1 MATVKSGKNFI
12 IDGSRKVWEGVTIM
26 NGTQMGT
33 FEQSYRLGQYVN
45 THCIVFYRNHS
56 LDGANENATPQ
67 ATFSDRDEDDYY
79 DTLLSP
85 PYMQP
90 NVTQTYHLLLRGNY
104 LIYNSVADEIPDV
117 VNEMFSAFVKDDLVT
132 CQKYTYTNTD
142 GVSQDVLIME
152 SATLT
157 IEGLTVNNSV
167 TFIANN
173 LFSLE
178 VNSVERP
185 KVAWAYTS
193 GGSVL
198 VYANFDWNDYAKE
211 FSMPSSNFYPHAPQ
225 IELMEDEQGHYLHIS
240 TNVPAHG
247 NIYYNGGA
255 QPEGIY
261 TTTRTSPY
269 NAKYYITKAG
279 AYTANVISEVPVSQ
293 TDLPYPLFAYSEL
306 SEILIVEYEYVT
318 LEISFNEYTG
328 EISTIAPE
336 NSVKQFQL
344 KKYINGVYSVIET
357 NTTGKF
363 KITESGSYL
372 VGGEGKGLYQIHN
385 SRIINV
391 ETILDTPN
399 VYIEFS
405 NPSQLG
411 FDEVELANVYDIYR
425 VSDDGGEDELVK
437 SITVGAATRAFSV
450 KRAEKIFR
458 VVLKDDGY
466 SL

>member
-1 MATVKSGKNFI
+1 MATVKAGKNFI
-12 IDGSRKVWEGVTIM
+12 INGSRKEWERVTIM

-33 FEQSYRLGQYVN
+33 FEQSYRLGQYIN

-56 LDGANENATPQ
+56 LDEANINATPQ
-67 ATFSDRDEDDYY
+67 VTFIDRDEDNYY
-79 DTLLSP
+79 DTILSP
-85 PYMQP
+85 PYMEP
-90 NVTQTYHLLLRGNY
+90 NVARSYSLLLGGDY
-104 LIYNSVADEIPDV
+104 IIYNSIADEIPDA
-117 VNEMFSAFVKDDLVT
+117 VNEMFSAFVRDDLVT

-152 SATLT
+152 SRT
-157 IEGLTVNNSV
+157 ITVEGLTVNNSV
-167 TFIANN
+167 TFLANN

-178 VNSVERP
+178 VNSVENPR
-185 KVAWAYTS
+185 VAWAYTS
-193 GGSVL
+193 GNSIL
-198 VYANFDWNDYAKE
+198 VYGHFDWNDYEKK
-211 FSMPSSNFYPHAPQ
+211 FSMPSTNFYPHAPQ
-225 IELMEDEQGHYLHIS
+225 VELMKDEQGYYLHIS

-255 QPEGIY
+255 QPEGTY

-293 TDLPYPLFAYSEL
+293 TDLPYPLFAYSGL
-306 SEILIVEYEYVT
+306 SQTIIATEEVVQIS
-318 LEISFNEYTG
+318 ISFNEYTG
-328 EISTIAPE
+328 EVTSTVQTGAV
-336 NSVKQFQL
+336 SQFYL
-344 KKYINGVYSVIET
+344 KRFEQESWVTVEQN
-357 NTTGKF
+357 NTGFF
-363 KITESGSYL
+363 KITESGEYR
-372 VGGEGKGLYQIHN
+372 VEGDANPLFTVNPSESIT
-385 SRIINV
+385 V
-391 ETILDTPN
+391 ETTLDTPN

-437 SITVGAATRAFSV
+437 SITVGAATRAISV

-458 VVLKDDGY
+458 VVIKDDGY

>member
-1 MATVKSGKNFI
+1 MATVKAGKNFI
-12 IDGSRKVWEGVTIM
+12 LNGSRKVWEGVTII
-26 NGTQMGT
+26 NGGDMGS
-33 FEQSYRLGQYVN
+33 FERSYKLGQYIN
-45 THCIVFYRNHS
+45 THCIVYYRNHS
-56 LDGANENATPQ
+56 ADGANTDATPQ
-67 ATFSDRDEDDYY
+67 VAVANRDKDNYY
-79 DTLLSP
+79 NDFLSP
-85 PYMQP
+85 TVMQL
-90 NVTQTYHLLLRGNY
+90 NVAETYELAMSGDY
-104 LIYNSVADEIPDV
+104 IIYNSVADEIPDV
-117 VNEMFSAFVKDDLVT
+117 VNEMFSAFVRDNLVT
-132 CQKYTYTNTD
+132 CQKHTYTNTD

-152 SATLT
+152 SRT
-157 IEGLTVNNSV
+157 ITVEGLTVNNSV
-167 TFIANN
+167 TFLANN

-178 VNSVERP
+178 VNSVENS

-198 VYANFDWNDYAKE
+198 VYANFDWNDYAKK
-211 FSMPSSNFYPHAPQ
+211 FSMPSTNFYPHAPQ
-225 IELMEDEQGHYLHIS
+225 IELKSGENGKFIRVTCD
-240 TNVPAHG
+240 NPAHG
-247 NIYYNGGA
+247 NIYMNGA
-255 QPEGIY
+255 PSP
-261 TTTRTSPY
+261 TTT
-269 NAKYYITKAG
+269 YITARSAPYIADIQIEIAG

-306 SEILIVEYEYVT
+306 SEILIVEYKYVT

-328 EISTIAPE
+328 EITTIAPE

-344 KKYINGVYSVIET
+344 KKYINGVFSVIET

-372 VGGEGKGLYQIHN
+372 VGGEGKNLYQIHN
-385 SRIINV
+385 SRTINV
-391 ETILDTPN
+391 ETTLDTPN

-437 SITVGAATRAFSV
+437 SITVGVATRAINV

>member
-12 IDGSRKVWEGVTIM
+12 INGSRKVWEGVTIM

-67 ATFSDRDEDDYY
+67 ATFSDRDEDSYY
-79 DTLLSP
+79 NTLLSP
-85 PYMQP
+85 SYMELD
-90 NVTQTYHLLLRGNY
+90 VARTYYLQLAEDY
-104 LIYNSVADEIPDV
+104 LIYNSVADEIPDA
-117 VNEMFSAFVKDDLVT
+117 VNEMFSAFVRDDLVT
-132 CQKYTYTNTD
+132 CQKHTYTNTD

-152 SATLT
+152 SRTVT
-157 IEGLTVNNSV
+157 VEGLTVNNSV

-173 LFSLE
+173 LFSLK
-178 VNSVERP
+178 VNSVEES

-193 GGSVL
+193 ADSIF

-225 IELMEDEQGHYLHIS
+225 IELMKDEQGTYLYIT

-247 NIYYNGGA
+247 NIYYNGGV
-255 QPEGIY
+255 QPEGTY

-269 NAKYYITKAG
+269 IAKFYITKAG

-293 TDLPYPLFAYSEL
+293 TDLPYPLFAYSGL
-306 SEILIVEYEYVT
+306 SQTIIATAEVVQIS
-318 LEISFNEYTG
+318 ISFNEYTG
-328 EISTIAPE
+328 EITSTVQTGAV
-336 NSVKQFQL
+336 SQFYL
-344 KKYINGVYSVIET
+344 KRFEQGSWVTVEQN
-357 NTTGKF
+357 NTGFF
-363 KITESGSYL
+363 KVTESGEYR
-372 VGGEGKGLYQIHN
+372 VEGEANPLFTVNPSESIT
-385 SRIINV
+385 V
-391 ETILDTPN
+391 ETTLDTPN
-399 VYIEFS
+399 AYIEFS

-411 FDEVELANVYDIYR
+411 FDEVENANVYDIYR

-437 SITVGAATRAFSV
+437 SITVGVATRAISV
-450 KRAEKIFR
+450 KRAEKLFR
-458 VVLKDDGY
+458 VVIKDDGY

>member
-12 IDGSRKVWEGVTIM
+12 INGSRKVWEGVTIM

-33 FEQSYRLGQYVN
+33 FEQSYKLGQYVN
-45 THCIVFYRNHS
+45 TNCIVFYRNHS

-67 ATFSDRDEDDYY
+67 AAFSNRDEDSYY

-90 NVTQTYHLLLRGNY
+90 NVTQTYDLLLGGDY
-104 LIYNSVADEIPDV
+104 LIYNSVADEIPDAV
-117 VNEMFSAFVKDDLVT
+117 SEMFSAFVRDDLVT
-132 CQKYTYTNTD
+132 CQKHTYTNTD

-152 SATLT
+152 SATVT
-157 IEGLTVNNSV
+157 IDGLTVNNSV

-173 LFSLE
+173 LFSFE
-178 VNSVERP
+178 VNSVEQP
-185 KVAWAYTS
+185 KVVWAYTS
-193 GGSVL
+193 GNGVF

-211 FSMPSSNFYPHAPQ
+211 FSMPSSNFYPRAPQ
-225 IELMEDEQGHYLHIS
+225 IELMRDEQGTYLYIT

-255 QPEGIY
+255 QPEGTY

-269 NAKYYITKAG
+269 NTKYYITKAG

-293 TDLPYPLFAYSEL
+293 TDLPYPLFAYSGL
-306 SEILIVEYEYVT
+306 SQTIIATEEVVQIS
-318 LEISFNEYTG
+318 ISFNEYTG
-328 EISTIAPE
+328 EVTSTVQEGAVSQFYLKRFEQGSWVTVEE
-336 NSVKQFQL
+336 N
-344 KKYINGVYSVIET
+344 
-357 NTTGKF
+357 NTGFF
-363 KITESGSYL
+363 KITESGEYR
-372 VGGEGKGLYQIHN
+372 VEGEANPLFTVNPSESIT
-385 SRIINV
+385 V
-391 ETILDTPN
+391 ETTLDTPN

-411 FDEVELANVYDIYR
+411 LDEVELANVYDIYR

-437 SITVGAATRAFSV
+437 SITVGVAAKARSV
-450 KRAEKIFR
+450 KRAEKMFR

>member
-1 MATVKSGKNFI
+1 MATVKDGKNFI
-12 IDGSRKVWEGVTIM
+12 LNGSRKRWEGVTII
-26 NGTQMGT
+26 NGRDMGS
-33 FEQSYRLGQYVN
+33 FERSYKLGQYVN
-45 THCIVFYRNHS
+45 THCIVYYRNHS
-56 LDGANENATPQ
+56 ADGTNTDATPQ
-67 ATFSDRDEDDYY
+67 VTFANRDEDNYY
-79 DTLLSP
+79 NDFLSP
-85 PYMQP
+85 TVMQLD
-90 NVTQTYHLLLRGNY
+90 VAETYELAMGGDY
-104 LIYNSVADEIPDV
+104 IIYNSIADEIPDA
-117 VNEMFSAFVKDDLVT
+117 VNEMFSAFVRDDLVT

-152 SATLT
+152 SRT
-157 IEGLTVNNSV
+157 IIVEGLTVNNSV

-173 LFSLE
+173 LFSLK
-178 VNSVERP
+178 VNSVEDPRA
-185 KVAWAYTS
+185 AWAYTS

-198 VYANFDWNDYAKE
+198 VYANFDWNDYAKN
-211 FSMPSSNFYPHAPQ
+211 FSMPSTNFYPHAPQ
-225 IELMEDEQGHYLHIS
+225 IELMKDEQGHYLHIS

-255 QPEGIY
+255 QPEGTY

-279 AYTANVISEVPVSQ
+279 TYTANVISEVPVSQ

-306 SEILIVEYEYVT
+306 SETLIVEYEYVT

-328 EISTIAPE
+328 EITTIAPE

-344 KKYINGVYSVIET
+344 KKFVNGVYSVIET

-372 VGGEGKGLYQIHN
+372 VGGEGKGLYQIRN
-385 SRIINV
+385 SRPINV
-391 ETILDTPN
+391 ETTLDIPN

-411 FDEVELANVYDIYR
+411 FDEVENANVYDIYR

-437 SITVGAATRAFSV
+437 SVTVGVATRAISV